1 MCLFDVVV
9 FDIMHTLH
17 QLQRIDTTTAMPT
30 LSQLRQLDSKDGQV
44 QQSGVSRPTKRAK
57 VQSMRNLIF
66 VGVCESVSRT
76 GGVSTAHVMWPM
88 IHLIVCL
95 ACSEVNTADND
106 LVAANNDLGTP

>member
-44 QQSGVSRPTKRAK
+44 QRA
-57 VQSMRNLIF
+57 
-66 VGVCESVSRT
+66 
-76 GGVSTAHVMWPM
+76 A
-88 IHLIVCL
+88 
-95 ACSEVNTADND
+95 
-106 LVAANNDLGTP
+106 

>member
-1 MCLFDVVV
+1 MCWFNVVV
-9 FDIMHTLH
+9 FDTMHTLH

-66 VGVCESVSRT
+66 VGVCAPRVSDRRRQHST
-76 GGVSTAHVMWPM
+76 CHVAHDTSDRVSCMR
-88 IHLIVCL
+88 
-95 ACSEVNTADND
+95 
-106 LVAANNDLGTP
+106 

>member
-66 VGVCESVSRT
+66 VGVCAPRVSDRRRQHST
-76 GGVSTAHVMWPM
+76 CHVAHDTSDRVSCMR
-88 IHLIVCL
+88 
-95 ACSEVNTADND
+95 
-106 LVAANNDLGTP
+106 